1 MDTES
6 HWSINYDP
14 ERNNDPVDLPG
25 NDTWTDLRRVGKWLD
40 VARPNQPATSGCL
53 AMTNNGLIKAEY
65 NDTCAE
71 NRAPACEYRAC
82 MTKRGKTCQFPFNYK
97 NETHTLIEYKYCA
110 AVDIYTAWCPT
121 GPLISSLSRYRDLEL
136 VLFQWLMRLGTLWS
150 GTSASTIVPTS
161 RQRSSVSRT
170 RPRRGSRTPSIT
182 IGSISPP
189 LSRLERRLFPLK

>member
-121 GPLISSLSRYRDLEL
+121 GLPIFQFISIYRD
-136 VLFQWLMRLGTLWS
+136 
-150 GTSASTIVPTS
+150 
-161 RQRSSVSRT
+161 
-170 RPRRGSRTPSIT
+170 
-182 IGSISPP
+182 
-189 LSRLERRLFPLK
+189 